1 MGLEPTT
8 LGTTIRCSNQA
19 ELHPPFQGRKDTIFF
34 NFSKWL
40 KKKSKKQTAK
50 ITERVCTITL
60 FFTFESMFPQKK
72 KLYSSGSLSRLAWQK
87 FRRNIQG
94 MVALYVIG
102 LAILTGIFA
111 YLIIPDATPNA
122 NRQILELAT
131 QKPGFKVNLLEVRK
145 NDILPREDFLHQ
157 LFLGSKDSYAFVP
170 VTSYHFDKGRI
181 FVKIFDEDGGGLTK
195 SFALTDVLFPVK
207 GKQKITGNNIEYTS
221 LDGEKHFIPIDKLK
235 AQVLQNNLATK
246 TFILGTDQFG
256 RDLLSRL
263 LLGTRIS
270 LSVGFISVAISLLVG
285 ILLGSMAG
293 FYRGKVDD
301 LIMWFINVVWSIP
314 TLLLVIAITF
324 ALGKGFWQIFIA
336 VGLTMWVEV
345 ARVVRGQMMSVR
357 EKEYVEAGFAL
368 GYSNFRIM
376 MRHILPNILSPVIV
390 ISAANFAAAILIEAG
405 LSFLGIGVQPP
416 VPSWGNMIKEYYSFI
431 VLDSAYLA
439 IIPGI
444 AIVILVLA
452 FMTLGNSLRDALDV
466 KIE

>member
-1 MGLEPTT
+1 M
-8 LGTTIRCSNQA
+8 
-19 ELHPPFQGRKDTIFF
+19 
-34 NFSKWL
+34 
-40 KKKSKKQTAK
+40 
-50 ITERVCTITL
+50 

-72 KLYSSGSLSRLAWQK
+72 KIYSSGSLSHLAWQK

-94 MVALYVIG
+94 MAALFVIG
-102 LAILTGIFA
+102 LALLIGIFA
-111 YLIIPDATPNA
+111 YLLIPDASPNA
-122 NRQILELAT
+122 NRQNLELAT
-131 QKPGFKVNLLEVRK
+131 QKPGFMVIVLKVRK
-145 NDILPREDFLHQ
+145 NDAPLPASFFHEI
-157 LFLGSKDSYAFVP
+157 FLGRKDRYTYVP
-170 VTSYHFDKGRI
+170 ITSYHFEKGVI
-181 FVKIFDEDGGGLTK
+181 TVKIFDEDSSGLTK
-195 SFALTDVLFPVK
+195 SYPLADVVFPIK
-207 GKQKITGNNIEYTS
+207 EGKQKIVGNKIEYRT
-221 LDGEKHFIPIDKLK
+221 LHGERHLISIAKLK
-235 AQVLQNNLATK
+235 ERILHDQLISK
-246 TFILGTDQFG
+246 TYWLGTDQFG

-293 FYRGKVDD
+293 FYRGKVDE

-324 ALGKGFWQIFIA
+324 ALGKGFWQIFMA

-357 EKEYVEAGFAL
+357 ESEYVEAGFAL

-416 VPSWGNMIKEYYSFI
+416 IPSWGNMIKEYYSYI

-466 KIE
+466 RIES